1 MNDIEYNE
9 REIIIV
15 SEIILLIVNLQVEIK
30 ANSAI

>member
-9 REIIIV
+9 RVIIIV